1 MTPPPILIA
10 GAGIA
15 GLWAALNAA
24 PRQVLLLTGSL
35 LGSGTATGWAQGG
48 VAGALGPDDAPAI
61 HAHDTVAT
69 GDGLTDPEIAD
80 LFAQSIPEQ
89 IRALAKLGVPFETT
103 AGDEFALGLEA
114 AHARRRVAHVKGDQ
128 AGGAILSVL
137 IEAVRAATHI
147 TILDGWRVD
156 ALLPASDGG
165 CGGVLARRPDG
176 TLDRLEAAE
185 TVLAM
190 GGAGGL
196 YETTTSPK
204 GARGQAM
211 AMAHRIGADILDP
224 EFIQFHPT
232 AIDAGIDPAP
242 LATEALRG
250 DGAIL
255 IDRDDNRLMAGHPQ
269 GDLAPRDAVARAVH
283 RARMGGRGPAL
294 DARGIGPDFPQ
305 RFPSVFAACAGMGL
319 DPRETPIP
327 VLPAAHYTMGGI
339 ATDRDGRTSLPGLWA
354 IGECAASG
362 LHGANRLASNSLGEG
377 LVFGARVAE
386 ALRRSPERSAAAGEA
401 TPAPG
406 LPPLALTRL
415 RQAMSRF
422 AGVERDEAG
431 LRQLIAIIDDLAV
444 RHGEASELVAAR
456 LIARGALS
464 RRESRGGHFRRDFP
478 AKTAARHTRFGPA
491 SRRAAK
497 GA

>member
-1 MTPPPILIA
+1 MTPSPILVV

-15 GLWAALNAA
+15 GLWTALNAA
-24 PRQVLLLTGSL
+24 PRSVILLTGAP

-69 GDGLTDPEIAD
+69 GEGLTEAVIAD
-80 LFAQSIPEQ
+80 LFAQAIPDE
-89 IRALAKLGVPFETT
+89 IRALAKLGVPFEASETG
-103 AGDEFALGLEA
+103 AMALGLEA
-114 AHARRRVAHVKGDQ
+114 AHSRRRVAHVKGDQ

-137 IEAVRAATHI
+137 IEAVRAAHHI
-147 TILDGWRVD
+147 TILDGWRID
-156 ALLPASDGG
+156 ALLPGEDGG
-165 CGGVLARRPDG
+165 CAGVLALTPDG
-176 TLDRLEAAE
+176 KQERLMASE

-196 YETTTSPK
+196 YEVTTNPRGS
-204 GARGQAM
+204 RGQAM
-211 AMAHRIGADILDP
+211 AMTACLGADLTDP

-232 AIDAGIDPAP
+232 AIAADIDPAP

-250 DGAIL
+250 EGAIL
-255 IDRDDNRLMAGHPQ
+255 IDGAGDRLMAGHPQ

-283 RARMGGRGPAL
+283 RARVEGRVPAL
-294 DARGIGPDFPQ
+294 DARCIGDAFPA
-305 RFPSVFAACAGMGL
+305 RFPAVFAACQAMDL
-319 DPRETPIP
+319 DPRATPIP
-327 VLPAAHYTMGGI
+327 VAPAAHYAMGGI

-354 IGECAASG
+354 VGECAATG

-377 LVFGARVAE
+377 LVFGARAANALKVA
-386 ALRRSPERSAAAGEA
+386 PERTVVAGTA
-401 TPAPG
+401 RPAPN

-431 LRQLIAIIDDLAV
+431 LRQLLTIIDDLSHK
-444 RHGEASELVAAR
+444 HGTAHEVVAAH
-456 LIARGALS
+456 LIADAALQ
-464 RRESRGGHFRRDFP
+464 RRESRGAHFRTDFP
-478 AKTAARHTRFGPA
+478 AKHAARHTRVGTTP
-491 SRRAAK
+491 RRMAK